1 MKKIYNLSDFR
12 RKLWFKIIKGSKMG
26 QKLLKGQKYV
36 KKWSKMGQIS
46 PEIFHR

>member
-1 MKKIYNLSDFR
+1 
-12 RKLWFKIIKGSKMG
+12 MG

-46 PEIFHR
+46 PEIFHRWVKMPNNGRNNPG